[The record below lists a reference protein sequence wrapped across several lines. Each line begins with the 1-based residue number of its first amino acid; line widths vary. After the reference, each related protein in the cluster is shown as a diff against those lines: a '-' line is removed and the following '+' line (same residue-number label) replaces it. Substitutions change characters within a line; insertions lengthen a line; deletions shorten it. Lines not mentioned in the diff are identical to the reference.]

1 MNSSKQSDFKTS
13 TDKEFNQQSNKLGT
27 IVEDLHVEDANEKEL
42 ESDRVTLSALR
53 KKDLP
58 VSPSEVSPQ
67 SLPNSTTQ
75 SESQS

>member
-1 MNSSKQSDFKTS
+1 MNSSKQSDLKTS
-13 TDKEFNQQSNKLGT
+13 TDKEFNQQSNKLGV

-58 VSPSEVSPQ
+58 ASPSEVSPQ
-67 SLPNSTTQ
+67 PLPDSAQ